1 MFLVVLTIMIV
12 IPVIVV
18 SLFVVALLSF
28 HIYLL
33 VAVAHQIVG
42 KTTKETIKTKSKT
55 LHEEGLSIEPP
66 KSPGLRQ
73 NLFSEVD
80 KLQEKIEQRRPFL
93 NFSMILTKSEAE
105 YLSNFDV
112 CLNGQQP

>member
-1 MFLVVLTIMIV
+1 MIV

-33 VAVAHQIVG
+33 VDSTHQIVG
-42 KTTKETIKTKSKT
+42 KTTKETIKNKT
-55 LHEEGLSIEPP
+55 ITSHEEGLSFESP

-80 KLQEKIEQRRPFL
+80 KLQEKIEQRRPYL
-93 NFSMILTKSEAE
+93 NFSMILTKSEVE